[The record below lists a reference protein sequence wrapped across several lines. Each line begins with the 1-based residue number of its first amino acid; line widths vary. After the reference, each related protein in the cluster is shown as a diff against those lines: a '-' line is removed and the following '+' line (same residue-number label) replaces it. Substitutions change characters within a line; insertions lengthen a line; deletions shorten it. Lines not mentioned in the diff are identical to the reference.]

1 MSADNPLLCLLFVPG
16 NRPERFAKA
25 LAAGADAICIDLE
38 AAVPD
43 ADKDSARDCV
53 LAFLRERAGDTGDC
67 RVMVRLNPLTGQTGQ
82 ADLEAFASQQQ
93 ALPDF
98 VMTTLTESAAET
110 RRVHDSLAGQ
120 CATFALIESVQG
132 LRNAADIAACEGV
145 AGLMLG
151 GADLSAQL
159 RAKMNFNTLLV
170 PRSQLVF
177 AAAPEDIEVVD
188 VPWLDMADEPGL
200 IAETENVRDLGF
212 TGKAAIH
219 PKQVAAIR
227 QAFRPTAEEVAHAK
241 RVLQADAEAGG
252 GVVTVD
258 GQMVDAP
265 VVAAMRRI
273 LTCEASFAG
282 G

>member
-132 LRNAADIAACEGV
+132 LHNAADIAACEGV

-177 AAAPEDIEVVD
+177 AAAPRRHRGGGCALAGYGRRAR
-188 VPWLDMADEPGL
+188 LDSRNGECTRPRLYRQGRHPPQAGRRHP
-200 IAETENVRDLGF
+200 AGF
-212 TGKAAIH
+212 PPHRRGSGA
-219 PKQVAAIR
+219 R
-227 QAFRPTAEEVAHAK
+227 QARIAG
-241 RVLQADAEAGG
+241 RCRGGEA
-252 GVVTVD
+252 
-258 GQMVDAP
+258 A
-265 VVAAMRRI
+265 
-273 LTCEASFAG
+273 L
-282 G
+282 